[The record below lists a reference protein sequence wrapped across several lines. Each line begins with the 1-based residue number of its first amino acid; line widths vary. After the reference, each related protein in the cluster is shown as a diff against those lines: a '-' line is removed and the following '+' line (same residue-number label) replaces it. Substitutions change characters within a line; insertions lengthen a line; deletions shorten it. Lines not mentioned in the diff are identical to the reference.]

1 MKRFEIIDDKC
12 VIPEGTKIP
21 VTVRML
27 GHDVASVYVSEEID
41 DEDHLEEVKREQEYD
56 VEPCDG
62 GGELR
67 FESTIHTNMKATT
80 KYDIGDWV
88 WYLRDNR
95 AVRLDVTRV
104 IVSIEGDGLC
114 EVSYSLHYGDGEI
127 PESKLFKTREEL
139 LNTL

>member
-1 MKRFEIIDDKC
+1 
-12 VIPEGTKIP
+12 
-21 VTVRML
+21 
-27 GHDVASVYVSEEID
+27 
-41 DEDHLEEVKREQEYD
+41 
-56 VEPCDG
+56 
-62 GGELR
+62 
-67 FESTIHTNMKATT
+67 MKATT

-88 WYLRDNR
+88 WSLCNNR

-114 EVSYSLHYGDGEI
+114 EVRYSLHYGDEEI

>member
-1 MKRFEIIDDKC
+1 MKSK
-12 VIPEGTKIP
+12 
-21 VTVRML
+21 L
-27 GHDVASVYVSEEID
+27 SN
-41 DEDHLEEVKREQEYD
+41 
-56 VEPCDG
+56 
-62 GGELR
+62 
-67 FESTIHTNMKATT
+67 NMKATT

-88 WYLRDNR
+88 WSLRDNR

-114 EVSYSLHYGDGEI
+114 EVSYSLHYGDEEI

>member
-1 MKRFEIIDDKC
+1 M
-12 VIPEGTKIP
+12 
-21 VTVRML
+21 
-27 GHDVASVYVSEEID
+27 
-41 DEDHLEEVKREQEYD
+41 Q
-56 VEPCDG
+56 
-62 GGELR
+62 
-67 FESTIHTNMKATT
+67 TIMKATT

-114 EVSYSLHYGDGEI
+114 EVSYSLHYGDEEI
-127 PESKLFKTREEL
+127 PESTLFKTREEL